1 MHSCRDGDGKTFV
14 SGQIERG
21 PAAVHFQSL
30 AKEKREREMFVG
42 WLLSDM
48 CEKTADGHAG
58 RQELA
63 RRHRAARV
71 GQHRLSQVITNQI
84 VLLDS
89 F

>member
-1 MHSCRDGDGKTFV
+1 MVTGKPLFPGRSNV
-14 SGQIERG
+14 DQLLCIFK
-21 PAAVHFQSL
+21 VWQKK
-30 AKEKREREMFVG
+30 KEREREMFVG